1 MEQIA
6 YDINEQTAQRIS
18 DYPRF
23 EECSI
28 QTFNDQNKEDKC
40 QSRILEM
47 NLDNLNKC
55 VKLQTMLPYWIFF
68 SVNPMEKWKRNR
80 DSIKAIQTWICDI
93 DTGTKEEQLEL
104 IKNAPLKPSLVVE
117 SNHWFHLYYL
127 ADKDLTEEEFEK
139 WNLGLREYYNGD
151 IKVVKDIARV
161 LRIPWYYHMKWEKY
175 MVNYRTDLSSKEKYS
190 YEDMI
195 KSFPKI
201 EEDKPKTVLKSFTT
215 HYKANDIWDRI
226 YNLDQMDLMSE
237 FSWTSWVRWDTFEF
251 KRNSNGEYQIWVN
264 GVSTSSWIDSEH
276 KIGSSDKWWPT
287 IIQWIEWYYH
297 GSVDKKELL
306 EELKK
311 RHPELEDKKIE
322 KLEVNTKELQ
332 IDIPKLE
339 FTWWEKWIDDKVGKL
354 HRWSYVVL
362 LWETGAGKTTFSTF
376 MARHNK
382 NSVYYV
388 LEDKKENIIRRY
400 ALRYAHITKE
410 ELNEWRIS
418 EDKIR
423 IFNHAVKEYNKSPVN
438 MIDVWHS
445 ISIET
450 LIASI
455 KEQEA
460 KWVWMFFI
468 DNLWKI
474 TAEWK
479 TEAEQIKK
487 ISSDLL
493 GLCND
498 DNICIVLIHHYRKK
512 TNNMEWRWLESI
524 RGSQKLADD
533 STLVVE
539 YMRDEWENSCRLKVM
554 KDRDWWEPNIYEL
567 AYDKWEYTLNEYVI

>member
-1 MEQIA
+1 M
-6 YDINEQTAQRIS
+6 NEQTLARIN

-28 QTFNDQNKEDKC
+28 QTFNDKNKEDKS
-40 QSRILEM
+40 QSRILPM
-47 NLDNLNKC
+47 TMDNLEKC
-55 VKLQTMLPYWIFF
+55 VKLQKLLPYGIFF
-68 SVNPMEKWKRNR
+68 SVNPMEEWKRNR
-80 DSIKAIQTWICDI
+80 ESVKAIQTWICDI

-104 IKNAPLKPSLVVE
+104 INKAPLKPSLVVE

-139 WNLGLREYYNGD
+139 WNLGLKEYYNWD
-151 IKVVKDIARV
+151 IKVCKDTARV
-161 LRIPWYYHMKWEKY
+161 LRIPWYYHMKWEAY
-175 MVNYRTDLSSKEKYS
+175 MVNYRKDLGTKERYTLEQITKAYPYEEEKPKY
-190 YEDMI
+190 EV
-195 KSFPKI
+195 KSFR
-201 EEDKPKTVLKSFTT
+201 T
-215 HYKANDIWDRI
+215 HYKANDIWERI
-226 YNLDQMDLMSE
+226 YNLDQMELLSE
-237 FSWTSWVRWDTFEF
+237 FSWSSWVRWDVFEF
-251 KRNSNGEYQIWVN
+251 KKNSKGYQIWVN
-264 GVSTSSWIDSEH
+264 GESTSSRIDIEH

-287 IIQWIEWYYH
+287 IIQWVEWYYK
-297 GSVDKKELL
+297 GWVDKKELL
-306 EELKK
+306 EELKRK
-311 RHPELEDKKIE
+311 HPEIEDKKEVKVE
-322 KLEVNTKELQ
+322 KLEVNNKEIQ
-332 IDIPKLE
+332 IDLPKLE
-339 FTWWEKWIDDKVGKL
+339 FTRGDKGIDGKIGKL
-354 HRWSYVVL
+354 HRGSYVVL
-362 LWETGAGKTTFSTF
+362 LWETWAWKTTFSTF

-388 LEDKKENIIRRY
+388 LEDKKENIIKRY
-400 ALRYAHITKE
+400 ALKYAHISKE

-423 IFNHAVKEYNKSPVN
+423 IFNYAVREYNKMPVN

-450 LIASI
+450 LVASI

-498 DNICIVLIHHYRKK
+498 DGICIVLIHHFRKK
-512 TNNMEWRWLESI
+512 NNNMEWRWLESI

-539 YMRDEWENSCRLKVM
+539 YMRDEWDTSCRLKVM
-554 KDRDWWEPNIYEL
+554 KDRDWWEPNVYEL
-567 AYDKWEYTLNEYVI
+567 AYDKWEYTLNQFVI